1 MAIYLLLFLTI
12 PILSMLTKDRK
23 VLVIIICAEMW
34 ILAALRSETLGVD
47 VDLYKI
53 MYNFWTQYSFREMI
67 LSTRFI
73 IGHKVGFPQESGFV
87 WFAWLCAKA
96 GLSFHSFLVVHST
109 ICIAALGRFMYKYAE
124 DSSLSLAIVLS
135 FGLLG
140 TFFCILRQALALV
153 VLMFS
158 VEPIKKR
165 QFFRFMVVNC
175 AAVLFHRAA
184 LIFLPVYFIYKI
196 RITKRTL
203 FVSVCALMAWLAV
216 IPLLYPIVGR
226 LLRMLGKM
234 HYNLSSFTMN
244 NMIILFIVLF
254 VLLLFLVRNYDFYEK
269 PEHRLSTWV
278 FILAIATE
286 TVSLYVPAISR
297 IAISLLFPFA
307 TIAIGDGI
315 AEQKLLLN
323 KRILRLSYYV
333 VFLLF
338 FALTL
343 SQSGYSPYIPFWK

>member
-1 MAIYLLLFLTI
+1 M
-12 PILSMLTKDRK
+12 
-23 VLVIIICAEMW
+23 
-34 ILAALRSETLGVD
+34 
-47 VDLYKI
+47 
-53 MYNFWTQYSFREMI
+53 
-67 LSTRFI
+67 
-73 IGHKVGFPQESGFV
+73 GFPQESGFV

-96 GLSFHSFLVVHST
+96 GLSFHTFLVIHST

-153 VLMFS
+153 VLLFS
-158 VEPIKKR
+158 VEPIKERKFLK
-165 QFFRFMVVNC
+165 FFLINC

-184 LIFLPVYFIYKI
+184 LIFLPVYFLYRIKI
-196 RITKRTL
+196 NKRVL
-203 FVSVCALMAWLAV
+203 FFTVCFLCGWFAA
-216 IPLLYPIVGR
+216 IPLLYPVVGR
-226 LLRMLGKM
+226 MLIMLGKNK
-234 HYNLSSFTMN
+234 YNLSSFTMN
-244 NMIILFIVLF
+244 NMIILFLVLF

-307 TIAIGDGI
+307 TVSIGDGI
-315 AEQKLLLN
+315 AEQKLLSNRRL
-323 KRILRLSYYV
+323 LRASYYIL
-333 VFLLF
+333 FLLF

-343 SQSGYSPYIPFWK
+343 SQAGYSPYKPFWK